1 MMEFNILMHQV
12 TVRLLPGGSAVEG
25 ALFFRGEGGGNFLVG
40 LPFLLG
46 VPI

>member
-25 ALFFRGEGGGNFLVG
+25 ALFFLGGGGAIFFGGAKIEKL
-40 LPFLLG
+40 
-46 VPI
+46 